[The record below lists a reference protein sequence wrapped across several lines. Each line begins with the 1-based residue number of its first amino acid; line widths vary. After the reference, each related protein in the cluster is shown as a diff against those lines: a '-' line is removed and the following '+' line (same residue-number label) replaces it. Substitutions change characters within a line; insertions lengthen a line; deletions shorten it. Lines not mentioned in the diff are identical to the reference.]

1 MKSRH
6 TMVIAI
12 ATTAM
17 LSLVS
22 TSASAHPDS
31 SQLDDGVN
39 EGDGTTLE
47 LPWGDGDHAHDE
59 PVGNPGLPDTLGATG
74 SKTLEVV
81 GRGIRNESGVTTD
94 VWAHDGYAYTG
105 TFSTLCSTGDNDS
118 GIWVWDVQNVNKVSF
133 VGVIDSAAGSKAN
146 DVRVAAMNSGDVL
159 VLSNESC
166 AGGPGGFD
174 IYNVDDPANPTFQS
188 RVTIDELNP
197 ISNALFGGLSDVGV
211 HNLWLFTDGS
221 NDYVAVTSEGAFDN
235 FRVYDITDPANPTL
249 ASSWGAEEL
258 FDPGV
263 GEETVDVDRVLAAAL
278 DLLGGFGASQ
288 NKFLHDVTITAD
300 GNTAYL
306 ANWDAGLVA
315 LDISDPTIP
324 PTVISVA
331 LDPTNGSLDGE
342 VNSHSVWP
350 SEDGSIVIEGEEDF
364 SAWEGN
370 IPPSNL
376 TIDGTA
382 TPGDPTIP
390 ATAVATNAGDYF
402 EANQTGST
410 GTVHGASVEVDG
422 GPEFAAAE
430 MATAAGSPTLA
441 DTGDISGAIVWIG
454 QACTL
459 TGGDTVSNQVAIDA
473 ALANGDQVIA
483 VARRGA
489 CEFQEKADAAAAA
502 GASVVVIANNQP
514 STPWSGMRI
523 WDYSDPAN
531 PVLASTFNTAC
542 SASTEPSTSC
552 VAGGTYSSHNV
563 VVETQGNKV
572 LAYIAWYN
580 DGMIVLDISDPY
592 APVEIARY
600 LGTNENGEL
609 NDFWGVYKIPNDPFI
624 YASDRNGG
632 LYIFQMKG
640 KGLQKGN

>member
-1 MKSRH
+1 MKSLH
-6 TMVIAI
+6 ATVFAI
-12 ATTAM
+12 ALAGA
-17 LSLVS
+17 LALVS
-22 TSASAHPDS
+22 ATASAHPDS

-39 EGDGTTLE
+39 EGGGTTLE
-47 LPWGDGDHAHDE
+47 LPWGDGDDHAHDE
-59 PVGNPGLPDTLGATG
+59 PVGDPGLPDTLGATG
-74 SKTLEVV
+74 SKTLDVV
-81 GRGIRNESGVTTD
+81 GRGIRNEPGVTTD

-105 TFSTLCSTGDNDS
+105 TFSTLCSTGGNDS
-118 GIWVWDVQNVNKVSF
+118 GIWIWDVHNVNKVSF
-133 VGVIDSAAGSKAN
+133 VGVIDSPAGSKAN
-146 DVRVAAMNSGDVL
+146 DVRVAGMNSGDIL

-174 IYNVDDPANPTFQS
+174 IYNVDDPANPVFES
-188 RVTIDELNP
+188 RVQIDELNP
-197 ISNALFGGLSDVGV
+197 ISDFLFGGITDVGV
-211 HNLWLFTDGS
+211 HNLWLFTDGA

-263 GEETVDVDRVLAAAL
+263 GEETVDVGRVLDAAL

-288 NKFLHDVTITAD
+288 NKFLHDVTIAAD

-315 LDISDPTIP
+315 LDISDPTVE

-331 LDPTNGSLDGE
+331 IDPVNGSLDGE

-370 IPPSNL
+370 IPPSGL
-376 TIDGTA
+376 TADGTA

-390 ATAVATNAGDYF
+390 VTAVATNAGDF
-402 EANQTGST
+402 FQATPTGLTGS
-410 GTVHGASVEVDG
+410 VHGASIEVDG
-422 GPEFAAAE
+422 GPEFGAVE
-430 MATAAGSPTLA
+430 MTTAAGSPTLA
-441 DTGDISGAIVWIG
+441 DTGDISGNIVYVGRACGLTAGDVLENPVSAGDIAIV
-454 QACTL
+454 
-459 TGGDTVSNQVAIDA
+459 
-473 ALANGDQVIA
+473 
-483 VARRGA
+483 RRGA
-489 CEFQEKADAAAAA
+489 CEFDEKAQTVAAA
-502 GASVVVIANNQP
+502 GAAVAVIANNQQ

-542 SASTEPSTSC
+542 SASTAPSSSC
-552 VAGGTYSSHNV
+552 VADGTYSSHNV
-563 VVETQGNKV
+563 VVETTDDGQV

-580 DGMIVLDISDPY
+580 DGIIVLDITNPY
-592 APVEIARY
+592 TPVEIARY
-600 LGTNENGEL
+600 LGTNEDGDL
-609 NDFWGVYKIPNDPFI
+609 NDFWGIYKIPNQPFI
-624 YASDRNGG
+624 YASDRSGG
-632 LYIFQMKG
+632 LYIFKLKG

>member
-1 MKSRH
+1 
-6 TMVIAI
+6 
-12 ATTAM
+12 M
-17 LSLVS
+17 LALSS
-22 TSASAHPDS
+22 AAASAHPES
-31 SQLDDGVN
+31 GELDDGVN
-39 EGDGTTLE
+39 EDGGTTLE
-47 LPWGDGDHAHDE
+47 LPWGDGDDHAHDE
-59 PVGNPGLPDTLGATG
+59 PVGDSGLPDTLGATG
-74 SKTLEVV
+74 SRTLDVV
-81 GRGIRNESGVTTD
+81 GRGIRNEQGVTTD

-105 TFSTLCSTGDNDS
+105 TFSTLCSTGDNGS
-118 GIWVWDVQNVNKVSF
+118 GVWIWDVHNVNKVSF

-146 DVRVAAMNSGDVL
+146 DVRVAAMNSGDIL

-174 IYNVDDPANPTFQS
+174 IYNVDDPANPVFES
-188 RVTIDELNP
+188 RVQIDELNV
-197 ISNALFGGLSDVGV
+197 ISNSLFGGLTDVGV
-211 HNLWLFTDGS
+211 HNLWLFTDGA

-235 FRVYDITDPANPTL
+235 FRVYDITDPSSPTL

-263 GEETVDVDRVLAAAL
+263 GEETADVGRVLAAAL
-278 DLLGGFGASQ
+278 DLLSGFGASQ
-288 NKFLHDVTITAD
+288 NKFLHDVTITSD

-315 LDISDPTIP
+315 LDISDPTVE

-331 LDPTNGSLDGE
+331 LDPASGSLDGE

-364 SAWEGN
+364 SAWEGS

-376 TIDGTA
+376 TLDGTA

-390 ATAVATNAGDYF
+390 ATAIATDAGDFF
-402 EANQTGST
+402 EANQTGLT
-410 GTVHGASVEVDG
+410 GVVHGASIEVDG
-422 GPEFAAAE
+422 GPEFAAVE
-430 MATAAGSPTLA
+430 LTTAPGSPTLA
-441 DTGDISGAIVWIG
+441 DTGDISGNVVFVG
-454 QACTL
+454 RACGL
-459 TGGDTVSNQVAIDA
+459 TQGDVLTNVLSP
-473 ALANGDQVIA
+473 GDIA
-483 VARRGA
+483 VVRRGA
-489 CEFQEKADAAAAA
+489 CEFQEKADTVAAA
-502 GASVVVIANNQP
+502 GAAVAVIANNQP

-531 PVLASTFNTAC
+531 PVLASTFDTSC
-542 SASTEPSTSC
+542 SASTAPSSNC
-552 VAGGTYSSHNV
+552 VADGTYSAHNV
-563 VVETQGNKV
+563 VVETQGNQV

-600 LGTNENGEL
+600 LGTNENGDL

-632 LYIFQMKG
+632 LYIFKLKG
-640 KGLQKGN
+640 KGLQKGG